1 MNAAPLSG
9 SHGAHRAV
17 AYALIA
23 LAVAALFMTAPTAG
37 DFWWFDAPS
46 HAMNGVFVRDLVAA
60 MPVRDPRGFAEDYFT
75 TYPAL
80 SILFYPPLFYVFE
93 AAVFAVLGVN
103 HAAAQL
109 AVALFTLAFAVGV
122 FELCR
127 SRIGGWQACA
137 AALFALAM
145 PGIALWSRQV
155 MLELPAYAFLVWSA
169 HFLLRYLEE
178 HRPRALLAAVFLLA
192 CGMYAK
198 QTIAFVGIAGAV
210 MVIAQRGPRI
220 LLSREVWAAAIVGG
234 VVLAPLLVVSFVFGG
249 FNLEQAAGGDETG
262 GKLSVANLT
271 YYARRFPREV
281 GIVPLVLAALYLGRI
296 VAFEREKLLTPFAG
310 FLLLWFVVGYA
321 FFTFIDLKQPRLILF
336 LYVPM
341 AAFAA
346 AALDWRGRS
355 RLLGPFAVV
364 IAAALFVH
372 TIATKSVPRVT
383 GHREAAVFVREHV
396 RPGSRIMFHGR
407 RSASFIF
414 ALRELAAAGAAPAK
428 VLRAEKFLVDYRI
441 DRNFGISEYTVTRQ
455 DLEKM
460 FADYAV
466 DLVVFQTAFWADIG
480 AVRLFQEVLE
490 SEHFARLTEIPI
502 AGNDVETKFV
512 IFRNLRPVSATPA
525 EVKVSVPLIGRTI
538 GPAKD

>member
-1 MNAAPLSG
+1 MTAASLLG
-9 SHGAHRAV
+9 SQGPHRGV

-23 LAVAALFMTAPTAG
+23 LAVAALFMTAPTGG

-46 HAMNGVFVRDLVAA
+46 HAMNGVFVRDLLAA
-60 MPVRDPRGFAEDYFT
+60 MPVSDPRRFAEDYFT

-93 AAVFAVLGVN
+93 GVVFALFGVN

-109 AVALFTLAFAVGV
+109 AVALFTLAFAIGV

-127 SRIGGWQACA
+127 TRIGGWHACA
-137 AALFALAM
+137 AALFALGM

-169 HFLLRYLEE
+169 YFLLLHLEE
-178 HRPRALLAAVFLLA
+178 RRPGALLAAVFLLA

-198 QTIAFVGIAGAV
+198 QTIAFVGAAGTLTLL
-210 MVIAQRGPRI
+210 MHRGPRV
-220 LLSREVWAAAIVGG
+220 LLDREVWAAALVGG
-234 VVLAPLLVVSFVFGG
+234 VTLAPLLAVSIAFGG
-249 FNLEQAAGGDETG
+249 FNLEQAAGGGETG
-262 GKLSVANLT
+262 AKLSVANLVW
-271 YYARRFPREV
+271 YAKQLPREV
-281 GIVPLVLAALYLGRI
+281 GIVPLVLALLGFGRMI
-296 VAFEREKLLTPFAG
+296 LVEREKLRAPFAS
-310 FLLLWFVVGYA
+310 FLLLWFAVGYA

-336 LYVPM
+336 IYVPI

-346 AALDWRGRS
+346 ASLRWRDS
-355 RLLGPFAVV
+355 RIVGPL
-364 IAAALFVH
+364 AAAVSAAIFVYS
-372 TIATKSVPRVT
+372 IASTQVPRIG
-383 GHREAAVFVREHV
+383 GHREAAVFIHEQA

-414 ALRELAAAGAAPAK
+414 SLRTLAVAGAVPNK

-441 DRNFGISEYTVTRQ
+441 DRNFGISEYAVSRQ
-455 DLEKM
+455 DIEKM

-466 DLVVFQTAFWADIG
+466 DLVVFQTGFWTDIG
-480 AVRLFQEVLE
+480 TVRLFQEVLE
-490 SEHFARLTEIPI
+490 SDHFSRVAEIPI
-502 AGNDVETKFV
+502 PGSEHESKFV
-512 IFRNLRPVSATPA
+512 IYRNVRPVSTSPV
-525 EVKVSVPLIGRTI
+525 EVKINVPLIGRTI